1 MNRYIRKTT
10 LNKNDMIK
18 IGLIPF
24 EDQIEIFKQRAMN
37 NYHKLEI
44 ERNPQRYRGS
54 QIKEI
59 QNPIHKEYNTRI
71 SKKEQQLLEQLK
83 KEEQIKETKMKLRKR

>member
-18 IGLIPF
+18 IDEMPY
-24 EDQIEIFKQRAMN
+24 ENKIEIFKQRAMN

-44 ERNPQRYRGS
+44 ERNPHRYKQS
-54 QIKEI
+54 QVKEI
-59 QNPIHKEYNTRI
+59 QNPIQKEYNTRTR
-71 SKKEQQLLEQLK
+71 KKEQQLLEQLK
-83 KEEQIKETKMKLRKR
+83 KEEEIKETKMKLRKR